1 MPRRTVE
8 FVPFGL
14 EAGGVWGPAARRFL
28 AKCLYL
34 GDDDRDIGVY
44 PTCYWSFGTRVGASE
59 RGGLPRGLAQA
70 DPGPSVLGPE
80 PCLGRLRAAGV
91 RGDFR

>member
-1 MPRRTVE
+1 VE
-8 FVPFGL
+8 FAPFSL
-14 EAGGVWGPAARRFL
+14 EAGEVWGPAARRFW

-34 GDDDRDIGVY
+34 AGDDRDIDVY
-44 PTCYWSFGTRVGASE
+44 PTCYWSFGTRAGASE

-80 PCLGRLRAAGV
+80 PCLGRLRAAGAFD
-91 RGDFR
+91 DFR